1 MRDFTYIDDVIDGLV
16 SLTEVLLEQHNSVEC
31 GVVYNLGYGSPVAV
45 DTMIS
50 YLEEELDKKAIVVG
64 VMYFVDWTHGLAP
77 LSSYNCSYCSS
88 L

>member
-16 SLTEVLLEQHNSVEC
+16 ALTEVLLEQHNNVEC

-50 YLEEELDKKAIVVG
+50 YLEKEMGRKAIVVR
-64 VMYFVDWTHGLAP
+64 
-77 LSSYNCSYCSS
+77 YNGRY
-88 L
+88 LWNGKEIGFI